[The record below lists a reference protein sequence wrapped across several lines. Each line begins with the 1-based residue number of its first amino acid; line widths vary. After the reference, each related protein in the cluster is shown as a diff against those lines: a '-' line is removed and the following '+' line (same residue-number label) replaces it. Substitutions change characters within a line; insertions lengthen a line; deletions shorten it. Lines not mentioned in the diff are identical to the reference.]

1 MEASR
6 FFFFASRRAG
16 FFAVHWRCVV
26 PFYSV
31 VGERC
36 SNYLSRSPEAVHL
49 CRTRGKYPY
58 TLPPPYSS
66 CRISYRGLF
75 SACKITATA
84 QNNVIRLL
92 CRVRRAKRVEFF
104 IRRGVYFVLV
114 HVSHL
119 VGSTACGS
127 TGNGLRD
134 AETVLIF
141 YPTYERCVFRMVSSS
156 CSLFSPFSSI

>member
-1 MEASR
+1 MSGI
-6 FFFFASRRAG
+6 F
-16 FFAVHWRCVV
+16 
-26 PFYSV
+26 
-31 VGERC
+31 RC
-36 SNYLSRSPEAVHL
+36 SLALRSSILQRRWRALFELPIAFSRGRPSLSHAREIPVH
-49 CRTRGKYPY
+49 
-58 TLPPPYSS
+58 PPPYSS

-92 CRVRRAKRVEFF
+92 CRVRRAKRAEFF

-141 YPTYERCVFRMVSSS
+141 YPTYERCVFRMVSS